1 MKRTIRRKI
10 EKSKREILRRLEKA
24 VKKKHCQAPMITAT
38 NIQYE
43 IAERNRA
50 IINGGI
56 GIMHQIARKTGLID
70 RIDERVELLKIHKP
84 YHESDHVLNIA
95 YNALCGGMVLEDIE
109 LRRNDSVYLDALGA
123 ESIPDP
129 TTAGDFCRRF
139 EDEDTIWTLMEVIND
154 TRKEVWKQQPEEFFE
169 VARIDAD
176 GTMVETTGECKC
188 GMDISHDGKWGYN
201 ALLVSLANTN
211 EPLYIQNRSGNRP
224 SHEGGAPLYDK
235 AIEHCR
241 EAGFKKIMLRG
252 DTDFSL
258 TENFDRWYKDGITFV
273 FGYDAKR
280 NLVSKADTMAAQ
292 EYHELIRRAERVIKT
307 EPRERPENIKEKV
320 VREREFE
327 NIRLNSEDW
336 AEFEYRPTKCKKT
349 YRVVVVRKNLSTEMG
364 EDVLF
369 DHYRY
374 FFYITND
381 WSMTAPEVVL
391 EAMKRCNQENL
402 IEQLKNGVRALHA
415 PVNNLNA
422 NWAYMVMAALA
433 WNLKAWAALLY
444 PVNPRWKDKH
454 TREKNQLLRMEFR
467 GFLNAFV
474 NIPCQIVK
482 TGRCILYRMLSWN
495 PWQHLFFRLHD
506 SLRA

>member
-1 MKRTIRRKI
+1 
-10 EKSKREILRRLEKA
+10 
-24 VKKKHCQAPMITAT
+24 MITAT

-43 IAERNRA
+43 IADRNRA

-56 GIMHQIARKTGLID
+56 GVIHQIARKTGLID

-109 LRRNDSVYLDALGA
+109 LRRNDSVYLDALAA

-139 EDEDTIWTLMEVIND
+139 KEEDTIWTLMEVIND
-154 TRKEVWKQQPEEFFE
+154 TRMEVWKQQPEEFFE

-176 GTMVETTGECKC
+176 GTMVETTGECKR

-211 EPLYIQNRSGNRP
+211 EPLYIKNRSGNRP
-224 SHEGGAPLYDK
+224 SHEGVVPLYDK
-235 AIEHCR
+235 AIKHCR
-241 EAGFKKIMLRG
+241 KAGFKKIMLRG

-258 TENFDRWYKDGITFV
+258 TENFDDWDDDGITFV
-273 FGYDAKR
+273 FGYDAMP

-292 EYHELIRRAERVIKT
+292 EYQDLIRRAERAIKT
-307 EPRERPENIKEKV
+307 EPRKRPENIKEKV

-336 AEFEYRPTKCKKT
+336 AEFPYRPTKCKKT

-444 PVNPRWKDKH
+444 PVSPRWKDKH

-467 GFLNAFV
+467 GFLNALI

-495 PWQHLFFRLHD
+495 PWQHLFFRLYD

>member
-1 MKRTIRRKI
+1 MKKTIRRKI

-24 VKKKHCQAPMITAT
+24 VKQERNKAPMITAT

-43 IAERNRA
+43 IADRNRA

-56 GIMHQIARKTGLID
+56 GIMQQIARKTGLID

-109 LRRNDSVYLDALGA
+109 LRRNDSVYLDALGT

-139 EDEDTIWTLMEVIND
+139 KEEDTIWTLMEVIND
-154 TRKEVWKQQPEEFFE
+154 TRMAVWKQQPEEFFE

-176 GTMVETTGECKC
+176 GTMVETTGECKG

-224 SHEGGAPLYDK
+224 SHEGVVPLYDK

-241 EAGFKKIMLRG
+241 KAGFKKIMLRG

-258 TENFDRWYKDGITFV
+258 TENFDRWDEDGITFV
-273 FGYDAKR
+273 FGYDAMP
-280 NLVSKADTMAAQ
+280 NLVSMADTMAAQ
-292 EYHELIRRAERVIKT
+292 EYQELIRRAERAIKT
-307 EPRERPENIKEKV
+307 EPRKRPENIKEKV

-336 AEFEYRPTKCKKT
+336 VEFPYRPTKCKKT

-422 NWAYMVMAALA
+422 NWAYMVMASLA

-444 PVNPRWKDKH
+444 PVSPRWKDKH

-467 GFLNAFV
+467 GFLNAFI

-482 TGRCILYRMLSWN
+482 TGRRILYRMLSWN
-495 PWQHLFFRLHD
+495 PWQHLFCRLHD
-506 SLRA
+506 LLRA